1 MAAAAQRNVG
11 TLLRRLRRGRF
22 AAVFG
27 LALVLF
33 VLSRTDVFLN
43 LRPVRDVAAFAHD
56 THFQLRDGEG
66 SHRDVV
72 IVGIN
77 TSSLDQVG
85 LERLAEKS
93 DAVRLM
99 SENTWPW
106 PRTIHA
112 KVIDRLF
119 QDGAKIVAVDIALPS
134 AREGDAELVAV
145 LKKYPGR
152 VVLASVIQKQPGKNE
167 IVFFHP
173 NSAFVEAAGTDPRGL
188 ANFSPLEEKDGT
200 SVRRRYDSH
209 TSELREKDTEL
220 DDGNHDLIH
229 FAVRGVE
236 LFTGK
241 KVSPRYNEI
250 LPFQGPPATFDYIP
264 VEEIFMD
271 AEFKRGSTHFKGGD
285 VFRDKLVFYGPIAE
299 IMHDVHATPLGVMP
313 GVEIHA
319 HLASSLIK
327 SLRIEDATPFAGGA
341 FAFVVTM
348 LCAVIVL
355 WIRNPVLQVLSIAAT
370 LAGAFG
376 ITHFTFL
383 RGVYFPVAPWLV
395 TGGLTGIAGVV
406 FLFIIERLERAQVR
420 KVFGRFVSKRIAE
433 VVLKNA
439 EEFEHARAGERRSVA
454 VLFSDIRSFTTWSEN
469 AAPENLVGQL
479 NEYFESMVPLIEDT
493 EGNAQKFIGDAILA
507 AWGDTHS
514 SGHEEDC
521 RRAVSAAM
529 KMRVALRELNARWQ
543 GRDDRIT
550 ISIGIG
556 INHGSVVTGE
566 VGHSERREFTVL
578 GDGVNFAAR
587 MESATKQFHTD
598 CLVGESVEQL
608 TRAHFVFREVGFL
621 RVKGKTKPVHIFSPL
636 SEKTTS
642 APEWLADYNQ
652 ALALHRSRD
661 FAGAAAL
668 FTNVNERCGGDDFL
682 CGWYLDLGRKYF
694 IEPPREDWD
703 GSETLTEK

>member
-1 MAAAAQRNVG
+1 MAAAVQRNVG
-11 TLLRRLRRGRF
+11 SLLRRLRRGRF

-33 VLSRTDVFLN
+33 ILSGTGAFLN
-43 LRPVRDVAAFAHD
+43 LQPVRNVAAFAHD
-56 THFQLRDGEG
+56 THFQWRDGQAPL
-66 SHRDVV
+66 RDVV

-77 TSSLDQVG
+77 GSSLDPVG
-85 LERLAEKS
+85 LERLANKS

-106 PRTIHA
+106 PRQIHA

-145 LKKYPGR
+145 LKMYPGR
-152 VVLASVIQKQPGKNE
+152 VVLASVIHNQPGKNE
-167 IVFFHP
+167 VVFFHP
-173 NSAFVEAAGTDPRGL
+173 HTTFIEAAGVDPRGL
-188 ANFSPLEEKDGT
+188 ANFAPLGEGGGA

-209 TSELREKDTEL
+209 TSELREMGL

-236 LFTGK
+236 LFTSQ

-271 AEFKRGSTHFKGGD
+271 AEFKRGSTHFKSGD

-327 SLRIEDATPFAGGA
+327 SFRIEDATPFAGGA
-341 FAFVVTM
+341 FAFVITM

-355 WIRNPVLQVLSIAAT
+355 WIRNPVLQVLAIAAT
-370 LAGAFG
+370 LAGGFG
-376 ITHFTFL
+376 LTHFTF
-383 RGVYFPVAPWLV
+383 RYGVYFPVAPWLV
-395 TGGLTGIAGVV
+395 TGGFTGIAGVV
-406 FLFIIERLERAQVR
+406 YLFIIERLERAQVR

-529 KMRVALRELNARWQ
+529 KMRIALRELNARWQ

-608 TRAHFVFREVGFL
+608 TRAHFIFREVGFL

-636 SEKTTS
+636 SEKTTP

-652 ALALHRSRD
+652 ALALHRTRNFS
-661 FAGAAAL
+661 GAAEL
-668 FTNVNERCGGDDFL
+668 FADVNARCGGADFL
-682 CGWYLDLGRKYF
+682 CGWYLDLGRKYL
-694 IEPPREDWD
+694 IEPPREGWD